1 MTKGDIPTCRAA
13 VSDPNDSR
21 VPAKLVPKGKAEGPA
36 RTTQVQS
43 NEIDKGDGQPS
54 LDENGDGD
62 GDGRSKYE
70 SFDDMNLKDN
80 LLRGIYSY
88 GFEKPSAIQARA
100 IIPVTTGRDV
110 IAQAQSGSGKTATFT
125 IAALQRV
132 QDSLPCTQILMLSPT
147 RELAQQT
154 SQVVRSL
161 SIHLGTRTC
170 ECIGGTRYSRDEMRD
185 AQIVI
190 ATPGRVLDVIQ
201 RCSLRVDKLSLLIL
215 DEADEMLSMGFRDII
230 YDIFQLLP
238 DDMQVCIF
246 SATLPRE
253 CLEITHR
260 FMRDPIHLLV
270 KQEQVTLEG
279 IKQFYVAV
287 GEERFKFDVLVD
299 LYSTISITQAII
311 FCNSRRKVDWLT
323 DMLSQR
329 DFVGAPRHGNMTF
342 AERQEVMQRFRTGQ
356 SRILITTNLVARGID
371 VQTVSLVL
379 NYDLPVDRESYVHR
393 IGRSGRFGRKGVA
406 INFVTDGQVR
416 DLRDIESF
424 YHTEVKEM
432 PMDVAQFF

>member
-1 MTKGDIPTCRAA
+1 
-13 VSDPNDSR
+13 
-21 VPAKLVPKGKAEGPA
+21 
-36 RTTQVQS
+36 
-43 NEIDKGDGQPS
+43 
-54 LDENGDGD
+54 
-62 GDGRSKYE
+62 
-70 SFDDMNLKDN
+70 
-80 LLRGIYSY
+80 
-88 GFEKPSAIQARA
+88 
-100 IIPVTTGRDV
+100 
-110 IAQAQSGSGKTATFT
+110 
-125 IAALQRV
+125 
-132 QDSLPCTQILMLSPT
+132 
-147 RELAQQT
+147 
-154 SQVVRSL
+154 
-161 SIHLGTRTC
+161 
-170 ECIGGTRYSRDEMRD
+170 MRD

-329 DFVGAPRHGNMTF
+329 DFVVSPMHGNMTF

-432 PMDVAQFF
+432 PMDVAQFV